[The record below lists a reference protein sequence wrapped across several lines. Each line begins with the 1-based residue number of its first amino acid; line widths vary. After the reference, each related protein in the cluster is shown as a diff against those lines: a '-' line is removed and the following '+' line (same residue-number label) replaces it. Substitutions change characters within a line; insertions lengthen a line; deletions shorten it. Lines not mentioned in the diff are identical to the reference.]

1 MRGST
6 AGLADGVLNPRISFY
21 AILLQLL
28 DISYVT
34 FVLATAVVTYWR
46 GTWNLVTHYLYPDNP
61 TCSAV
66 ASLLIGINGHLIFTG
81 FQSLFRNSFNPDK
94 HRLLYYVG
102 SRCYTY
108 VYGFVCVNGN
118 DDDLKVFLAAFIN
131 GSLMKI

>member
-21 AILLQLL
+21 AIFLQLL
-28 DISYVT
+28 DVSYVT
-34 FVLATAVVTYWR
+34 FVLATIVVTYWR
-46 GTWNLVTHYLYPDNP
+46 GTWNLVTIYLYPDNP

-81 FQSLFRNSFNPDK
+81 FQAFFQSTFDPDK

-102 SRCYTY
+102 SRAYTY
-108 VYGFVCVNGN
+108 VYGFVCVNGK
-118 DDDLKVFLAAFIN
+118 DLMGVF
-131 GSLMKI
+131 